1 MTGNLDGQGLGS
13 AESADERLTA
23 VFSVNKD
30 TSEQVFLVLPFCYGG
45 AINLKSLTFIPKIY
59 KNV

>member
-23 VFSVNKD
+23 PT

-45 AINLKSLTFIPKIY
+45 AINLKSLIFIPKIY